1 MTAPA
6 SGEAWYYNVEARCA
20 ETGPSKRGFAET
32 RMGPYATQQEAEQA
46 LETLHDRDAAR
57 DEADRRWREGG

>member
-1 MTAPA
+1 MSD
-6 SGEAWYYNVEARCA
+6 SGQAWYYNVEARQA

-32 RMGPYATQQEAEQA
+32 RLGPYPDREAAERA
-46 LETLHDRDAAR
+46 LETLHARDAAA